1 MTIKE
6 YYRQAY
12 KEMKG
17 KPAKEKW
24 EYFWEYFKW
33 QFLIGLLVLAMLT
46 QGVVSCATRKTNTFA
61 GVFVT
66 ALYDANA
73 LGFLDDYYAYTDLDT
88 KKQEALFYTNFL
100 IKADNSS
107 SDSNMLYNI
116 AAKIFT
122 KEIDFIA
129 GQPEPFEIFAYHTS
143 VLLGDLRE
151 HMDEETL
158 SCYAGRIYYIDGAV
172 RKQLETE
179 LGEER
184 PKPEDFPDPKKPELM
199 EDPIPVG
206 IDISGLKM
214 LDGRIYKPGAE
225 TYIGIVSNTQRP
237 EKFMEFL
244 NFLWSAE

>member
-12 KEMKG
+12 KEMRG
-17 KPAKEKW
+17 KPLKEKL
-24 EYFWEYFKW
+24 EYFWEYFKVP
-33 QFLIGLLVLAMLT
+33 FLIGLLVFALLI
-46 QGVVSCATRKTNTFA
+46 QGIVTIVNQKENAFA

-66 ALYDANA
+66 ALYDANE
-73 LGFLDDYYAYTDLDT
+73 LGFLEDYYEYTGLDT

-100 IKADNSS
+100 IKADDSS

-116 AAKIFT
+116 AAKVFT
-122 KEIDFIA
+122 KEIDFIS

-143 VLLGDLRE
+143 ELLGDLRKF
-151 HMDEETL
+151 MDEETL
-158 SCYAGRIYYIDGAV
+158 SHYAGRIYYIDGAV

-179 LGEER
+179 LGDER
-184 PKPEDFPDPKKPELM
+184 PKPEDFPDPTKPELM

-206 IDISGLKM
+206 IDVSGLKM
-214 LDGRIYKPGAE
+214 LDGRIYKADAV
-225 TYIGIVSNTQRP
+225 TYIGIVSNTERP

-244 NFLWSAE
+244 DFLWSAE